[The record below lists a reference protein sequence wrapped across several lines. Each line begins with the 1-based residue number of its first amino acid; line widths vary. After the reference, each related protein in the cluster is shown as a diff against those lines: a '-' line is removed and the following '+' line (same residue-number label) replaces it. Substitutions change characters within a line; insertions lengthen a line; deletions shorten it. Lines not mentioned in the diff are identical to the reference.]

1 MFMKPEDLIL
11 TIPAL
16 MIAVILHEVAHGY
29 VAYKM
34 GDPTPKAAG
43 RLTLNPIP
51 HIDLLGTIILPGL
64 LMLVGSPIVFG
75 WAKPVPINPYNFKDL
90 KKGMFLTSIAG
101 VAMNF
106 SLAVLFGM
114 LNRLLRAVVYSVPE
128 EVATFLIIPLM
139 IFTTKVVLIN
149 LVLGLF
155 NAIPIPPLD
164 GSKALMSLLSYKY
177 WEMFYRFEQY
187 GFLIITVLLFTG
199 VLQSIILPP
208 LVFLYN
214 LILN

>member
-1 MFMKPEDLIL
+1 MFTKPEDIIL

-34 GDPTPKAAG
+34 GDPTPKEAG

-51 HIDLLGTIILPGL
+51 HIDPLGTIILPGL
-64 LMLVGSPIVFG
+64 LMLVGSPIIFG
-75 WAKPVPINPYNFKDL
+75 WAKPVPINPYNFRDL
-90 KKGMFLTSIAG
+90 KKGMFFTSIAG

-114 LNRLLRAVVYSVPE
+114 LNRLLRTIVYSVPE

>member
-1 MFMKPEDLIL
+1 MFTRPEDIIL

-16 MIAVILHEVAHGY
+16 MMAVILHEVAHGY

-34 GDPTPKAAG
+34 GDPTPKEAG

-51 HIDLLGTIILPGL
+51 HIDPLGTIILPGL
-64 LMLVGSPIVFG
+64 LMLVGSPIIFG
-75 WAKPVPINPYNFKDL
+75 WAKPVPINPYNFRDL
-90 KKGMFLTSIAG
+90 KKGMFFTSIAG

-114 LNRLLRAVVYSVPE
+114 LNRLLRTIVYSVPE

-187 GFLIITVLLFTG
+187 GFFIITVLLFTG